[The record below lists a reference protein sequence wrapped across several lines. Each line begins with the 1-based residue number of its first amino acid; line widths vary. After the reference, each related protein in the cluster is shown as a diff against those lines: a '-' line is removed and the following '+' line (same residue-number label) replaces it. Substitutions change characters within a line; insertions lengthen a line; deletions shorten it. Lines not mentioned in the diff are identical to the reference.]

1 MTLKLI
7 AGSLYL
13 GFVVFVL
20 LNLLWGAGGLWDIQD
35 LLAYQE
41 ELTANI
47 HDLKEIN
54 ADLSRELK
62 ALSSSPDTLKLYAR
76 SYGYFAPDEYVVKIQ
91 NQEENYK
98 SYRLGSLLKKN
109 FQASSPNPIFQLIS
123 LTVAVISFIIGQII
137 SKRFKGKASNDYQ
150 IKSP

>member
-1 MTLKLI
+1 MTLKLVV
-7 AGSLYL
+7 GSLYI
-13 GFVVFVL
+13 GFIIFVL

-35 LLAYQE
+35 LLVYQE
-41 ELTANI
+41 ELRANI
-47 HDLKEIN
+47 SDLKDIN
-54 ADLSRELK
+54 AELTRELK

-76 SYGYFAPDEYVVKIQ
+76 SYGYFAPNEYVVKIQ

-98 SYRLGSLLKKN
+98 SYRLGSILKKN

-123 LTVAVISFIIGQII
+123 LTVAVISFVVGQII
-137 SKRFKGKASNDYQ
+137 SKHSKSRTEDDYQ